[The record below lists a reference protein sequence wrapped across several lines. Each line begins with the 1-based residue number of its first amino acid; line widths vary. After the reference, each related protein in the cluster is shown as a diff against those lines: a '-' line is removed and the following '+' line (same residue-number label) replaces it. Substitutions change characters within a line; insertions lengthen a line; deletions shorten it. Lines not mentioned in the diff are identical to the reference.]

1 MFVRERYN
9 RIAPFYDLLEYP
21 MERLLFHR
29 LRRLVWQHAQGKIL
43 EVGVGTGRNI
53 AFYPPGAHVTAI
65 DISPAMLAR
74 AERRA
79 RQLGRP
85 VELLLMDV
93 QHMTFADASFDT
105 VLATF
110 VFCSVPDPVV
120 GLKEVKR
127 VCRPDGQVVLLEHVR
142 SEHPV
147 WGKLM
152 DWLNPLAVRL
162 IGDNINRRT
171 VDNVKLAGLQLRRV
185 EDVAGPL
192 VKLIL
197 ANP

>member
-79 RQLGRP
+79 RQLERP

-152 DWLNPLAVRL
+152 DCLNPLAVRL

>member
-29 LRRLVWQHAQGKIL
+29 LRRLVWQHARGKIL